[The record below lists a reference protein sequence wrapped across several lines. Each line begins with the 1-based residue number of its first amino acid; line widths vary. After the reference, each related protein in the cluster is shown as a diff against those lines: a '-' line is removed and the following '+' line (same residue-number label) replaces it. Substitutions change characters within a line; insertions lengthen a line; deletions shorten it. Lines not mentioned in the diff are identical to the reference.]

1 MVRGLNCLYCSW
13 GLDGADM
20 VVRDPPEGIL
30 VMIGI
35 MQCCGPIVGCLC
47 SGPMTR
53 PGSCGDYFTGV
64 PGFDSAAL
72 R

>member
-1 MVRGLNCLYCSW
+1 VFRGLNCLYCSQ

-20 VVRDPPEGIL
+20 VAGDPPEGVL
-30 VMIGI
+30 VIIGI
-35 MQCCGPIVGCLC
+35 TQCYGPIVGCLC

-53 PGSCGDYFTGV
+53 PGSCGDCLLGV
-64 PGFDSAAL
+64 VGFDSAAL